1 MDRSIVLTGRR
12 ERIAAFVWQHV
23 LLIGSLFL
31 MTLGVALCVRSN
43 QGSSVISSLPL
54 AFSLAGADGLGVP
67 DLSIGTYTYIMNFIL
82 VGAQI
87 IVLRRRFEAVQLF
100 QLLIGFVFGALI
112 DLNMALTSMLQ
123 CDSLWSGMAV
133 QFAGCTVMG
142 VGIAF
147 EVRCGSVTMPGEG
160 ITVAISRVSGMSFP
174 KTKMIVDTTLVG
186 LAVVACYIFWGAWQ
200 WNITGVGTV
209 FAMVYVGYVVKLIN
223 PHIAWFDRILDN
235 RPGFGRYYYG
245 LKRILVKSLRQ

>member
-1 MDRSIVLTGRR
+1 MDNTIALDGRR
-12 ERIAAFVWQHV
+12 QRVAAFVWQNT
-23 LLIGSLFL
+23 LLLGSLFL

-54 AFSLAGADGLGVP
+54 AFCLAGADRLGIP
-67 DLSIGTYTYIMNFIL
+67 ALSIGTYTYIMNFIL

-87 IVLRRRFEAVQLF
+87 LVLRRRFEAVQLF

-112 DLNMALTSMLQ
+112 DLNMALTAPLQ
-123 CDSLWSGMAV
+123 CDTLWSGMAV
-133 QFAGCTVMG
+133 QFMGCSVMG

-160 ITVAISRVSGMSFP
+160 ITVAISRVSGMPFP
-174 KTKMIVDTTLVG
+174 KTKIIVDTTLVA
-186 LAVVACYIFWGAWQ
+186 LAVAACYIFWGTWQ
-200 WNITGVGTV
+200 WNITGLGTV

-223 PHIAWFDRILDN
+223 PHIAWFDRLLGY
-235 RPGFGRYYYG
+235 RPGLRRYYYG
-245 LKRILVKSLRQ
+245 LKRFLIKSR